1 MLRYLIRIQNSNK
14 HELLRYPRNVFDK
27 RYGTKLVHPMRDCL
41 LKCYRGAA
49 LLKESENVI
58 QIWRYY

>member
-1 MLRYLIRIQNSNK
+1 
-14 HELLRYPRNVFDK
+14 
-27 RYGTKLVHPMRDCL
+27 MRDCL

-58 QIWRYY
+58 QIWRDFEGIEKAMSNDKLKVMAPDDCYFIDEIT